1 MSTRWHFVIQGSMS
15 LDSLYRIWGIPS
27 NRYRSFGL
35 DKNKQIDCSNSRKGF
50 AFPELFRQS
59 LFLSV
64 VVKKSKNILVCM
76 IKSPMIGVT
85 VHSYASLLNVL

>member
-15 LDSLYRIWGIPS
+15 LDSNIIVL
-27 NRYRSFGL
+27 NTVEQTEA
-35 DKNKQIDCSNSRKGF
+35 DKSRKGF
-50 AFPELFRQS
+50 AFPELFKQS
-59 LFLSV
+59 LLLSK

-76 IKSPMIGVT
+76 IKSPMIEAT

>member
-1 MSTRWHFVIQGSMS
+1 MS
-15 LDSLYRIWGIPS
+15 LSPAYCNASVSPKG
-27 NRYRSFGL
+27 SFGL

-85 VHSYASLLNVL
+85 VHSYASLLIIL